1 MAKKSSGSNSTGG
14 GRKGANQSS
23 TMTLADA
30 MKLNKPSKS
39 KPNLNGS
46 LPMSNKVTNKPKM
59 SGKRMK

>member
-1 MAKKSSGSNSTGG
+1 
-14 GRKGANQSS
+14 
-23 TMTLADA
+23 MTLADA